1 MYLELKTLQS
11 YEKETGKMHYR
22 CMDVE
27 HEINI
32 KNKMKEKQD
41 TA

>member
-1 MYLELKTLQS
+1 
-11 YEKETGKMHYR
+11 
-22 CMDVE
+22 MDVE

-41 TA
+41 TAFLYWMFTWKK